1 MNRLTLA
8 ACALTISVS
17 ATSADAKLD
26 GAYRSQYVSS
36 GQKACLE
43 KQAADPVNAGVD
55 RARLSAFCLCKMNYI
70 ADHVTEAQLI
80 ADHKL
85 VQNGGSQQAVS
96 VSAALATLIEAGSAY
111 CAANDSKYPGAR

>member
-1 MNRLTLA
+1 
-8 ACALTISVS
+8 
-17 ATSADAKLD
+17 
-26 GAYRSQYVSS
+26 
-36 GQKACLE
+36 
-43 KQAADPVNAGVD
+43 
-55 RARLSAFCLCKMNYI
+55 MNYI